1 MPSNTTIRN
10 ITRTASLL
18 GLVLTGLFVVFLMFL
33 WPLFIHPPISI
44 GAWIILLRVPL
55 LAAHISLLIFCDP
68 YLYIHR
74 KALYPIRYLVMPL
87 VIEIAKSEA
96 IKEDTATWYVPTNDL
111 PATDDPKELLQS
123 FPKRVRREIKRKLKN
138 YDRRGI
144 RTSTEH
150 SDHLSLYRD
159 VPVLIDHERKSVRGT
174 DKSFVAEF
182 IKRFLVIFLT
192 TSGYIDRYYGPPID
206 NNGTCSDDADHNVE
220 TNGKPIALS
229 LFVGQGKVLHTLM
242 YFCKEEENESGIWF
256 YQHFRMILRA
266 AAAFNANESMNND
279 TNAQD
284 AEKRRT
290 RSLTSTT
297 RI

>member
-111 PATDDPKELLQS
+111 PATD
-123 FPKRVRREIKRKLKN
+123 
-138 YDRRGI
+138 
-144 RTSTEH
+144 
-150 SDHLSLYRD
+150 
-159 VPVLIDHERKSVRGT
+159 RKSYSNHFQNASEGR
-174 DKSFVAEF
+174 
-182 IKRFLVIFLT
+182 L
-192 TSGYIDRYYGPPID
+192 
-206 NNGTCSDDADHNVE
+206 
-220 TNGKPIALS
+220 
-229 LFVGQGKVLHTLM
+229 
-242 YFCKEEENESGIWF
+242 NESSKTMTGEGSE
-256 YQHFRMILRA
+256 HP
-266 AAAFNANESMNND
+266 
-279 TNAQD
+279 
-284 AEKRRT
+284 
-290 RSLTSTT
+290 RSIAIICPFTEMC
-297 RI
+297 RC